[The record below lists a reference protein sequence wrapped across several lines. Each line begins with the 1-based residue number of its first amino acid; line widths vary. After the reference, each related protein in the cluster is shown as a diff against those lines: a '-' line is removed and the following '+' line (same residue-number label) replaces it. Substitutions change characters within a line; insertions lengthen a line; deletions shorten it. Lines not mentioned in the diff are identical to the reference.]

1 MELRISSVC
10 WLVAVSAAGPFT
22 FDGEG
27 TTDPSGAC
35 CGLTFRGFAFSN
47 NVHIPVTANKPECDQ
62 SLVPFF

>member
-47 NVHIPVTANKPECDQ
+47 NVHYISD
-62 SLVPFF
+62 S